1 MQVDGL
7 QQKQTEGVYS
17 FSQGD
22 DMLMSPVSPI
32 HQDASFAASPATIF
46 TSVDWRSH
54 ADKTVSAFPG
64 ESPVKCRLI
73 LCNRSDGRRLIVY
86 SRWWHAYVSSVS
98 HSSRC
103 KYCRPPSSH
112 IQTHTLTRL
121 STGDLML
128 TKMSQLFQKNYLL
141 NAGWCFATGATEGF
155 YSFSQGDDT
164 LIVSCV
170 SNSSR
175 CKSPARHAHIHI
187 YMLTGDLMPTNM
199 SQLLKENPLL
209 NAG

>member
-86 SRWWHAYVSSVS
+86 SR
-98 HSSRC
+98 
-103 KYCRPPSSH
+103 
-112 IQTHTLTRL
+112 
-121 STGDLML
+121 
-128 TKMSQLFQKNYLL
+128 
-141 NAGWCFATGATEGF
+141 
-155 YSFSQGDDT
+155 
-164 LIVSCV
+164 
-170 SNSSR
+170 
-175 CKSPARHAHIHI
+175 
-187 YMLTGDLMPTNM
+187 
-199 SQLLKENPLL
+199 
-209 NAG
+209 